1 LKKSRSATASRLFSP
16 RTTLA
21 ALGVKLRSMSLFEVI
36 ENHVR
41 IRQKAIKH
49 TPVEKL
55 QDAFIA
61 ILSGAHG
68 LCEVNT
74 RVRPDEALQRAFGR
88 KGCAEQS
95 AVQETLSA
103 CTEKNVVEMQA
114 AAVAELFRAHSAAYR
129 HDYGAELQVLD
140 ADLSGLPCGKRAE
153 AATKG
158 YFSQPRARYGR
169 QLGRVVA
176 AHYGK
181 VVVDQVYPGNVQLST
196 TLPHLMEEAEQ
207 TLGLDEG
214 RRQRTVLRID
224 AGGGSMNRINCL
236 LRRGYHVH
244 CKDFSS
250 RRAAHFALSV
260 REWHDDPRHRG
271 RQMGWALVKEGDYAR
286 PVRRLA
292 LRWQRRNGQR
302 CHALLISTLEAKD
315 VLRLVGRPLEQL
327 DDPQAVLAAYAE
339 LYDQRGGTVKIEL
352 KESKHWVG
360 MAKRNKKSFTGQQM
374 VVLLGA
380 LAHNVIVW
388 AKRWLAERAPKL
400 KRYGVQ
406 RLVRD
411 VFQIG
416 GHIEYEGR
424 YVVKRIV
431 LNSASAL
438 AGHCAKSLRAL
449 LKQEHV
455 RVILGKT

>member
-1 LKKSRSATASRLFSP
+1 LKKSRSATASRLYSP

-21 ALGVKLRSMSLFEVI
+21 ALGLKLRSLGLFEVI
-36 ENHVR
+36 AGHVQ
-41 IRQKAIKH
+41 IRQKSIKH
-49 TPVEKL
+49 TPIEKL

-61 ILSGAHG
+61 ILAGAHG
-68 LCEVNT
+68 LAEVNT
-74 RVRPDEALQRAFGR
+74 KVRPDAALQRAFGR
-88 KGCAEQS
+88 KSCAEQS
-95 AVQETLSA
+95 VVQETLSA
-103 CTEKNVVEMQA
+103 CTAKNVVEMRA
-114 AAVAELFRAHSAAYR
+114 ALAEIFRAHSAAYR
-129 HDYGAELQVLD
+129 HDYEGELQVLD

-176 AHYGK
+176 AQYEE
-181 VVVDQVYPGNVQLST
+181 VVADQVYPGNVQLST
-196 TLPHLMEEAEQ
+196 TLPHLVEEAEQ
-207 TLGLDEG
+207 TLGLDEA

-224 AGGGSMNRINCL
+224 AGGGSMNGINWL

-244 CKDFSS
+244 CKDFST

-260 REWHDDPRHRG
+260 EEWHDDPRRAG
-271 RQMGWALVKEGDYAR
+271 RQLGWALVKEGDYAR

-292 LRWQRRNGQR
+292 IRWRRRNGQR
-302 CHALLISTLEAKD
+302 CHALLISTLEAAD

-327 DDPQAVLAAYAE
+327 ADPRAVLAAYAE
-339 LYDQRGGTVKIEL
+339 LYDRRGGTVEIEL
-352 KESKHWVG
+352 KESKQGVG
-360 MAKRNKKSFTGQQM
+360 LAKRNKKSYTGQQM
-374 VVLLGA
+374 VVLLSA
-380 LAHNVIVW
+380 LAHNCLVW
-388 AKRWLAERAPKL
+388 ARRWLVERAPKL

-411 VFQIG
+411 VFQVG
-416 GHIEYEGR
+416 GQVELEGKNT
-424 YVVKRIV
+424 VKRIV
-431 LNSASAL
+431 LNEASAL
-438 AGHCAKSLRAL
+438 ARHCAKSLRAL

>member
-1 LKKSRSATASRLFSP
+1 MKKSRSATASRLFSP
-16 RTTLA
+16 RSTLA
-21 ALGVKLRSMSLFEVI
+21 ALGVKLRSMGLFEVI

-41 IRQKAIKH
+41 IRQKTIRH

-68 LCEVNT
+68 LAEINT
-74 RVRPDEALQRAFGR
+74 RVRADKALQRAFGR
-88 KGCAEQS
+88 SSCAEQS
-95 AVQETLSA
+95 VVQETLSA
-103 CTEKNVVEMQA
+103 CTAKNVVEMQA
-114 AAVAELFRAHSAAYR
+114 AFAELFRAHSAAYR

-176 AHYGK
+176 AHYGE

-196 TLPHLMEEAEQ
+196 TLPHLVEEAEQ
-207 TLGLDEG
+207 TLGLDEE

-224 AGGGSMNRINCL
+224 AGGGSMNGINWL

-244 CKDFSS
+244 CKDFST

-260 REWHDDPRHRG
+260 GEWHDDPRRAG
-271 RQMGWALVKEGDYAR
+271 RQLGWALVKEGDYAR

-292 LRWQRRNGQR
+292 LRWQRKNGQR
-302 CHALLISTLEAKD
+302 CHALLISTLEAED
-315 VLRLVGRPLEQL
+315 VLRLVGRAPEQL
-327 DDPQAVLAAYAE
+327 ADSQAVLAAYAE
-339 LYDQRGGTVKIEL
+339 LYDQRGGTVEIEL
-352 KESKHWVG
+352 KEWKQG
-360 MAKRNKKSFTGQQM
+360 IGLAKRNKKSYTGQQM

-380 LAHNVIVW
+380 LAHNCIVW
-388 AKRWLAERAPKL
+388 AKRWLQARAPKL

-411 VFQIG
+411 LFQVG
-416 GHIEYEGR
+416 GQIEYEGR
-424 YVVKRIV
+424 HVVKRIV
-431 LNSASAL
+431 LNGASAL
-438 AGHCAKSLRAL
+438 ARHCAKSLRAL

-455 RVILGKT
+455 SVILGKT